1 VIENP
6 TGGGFPWAGG
16 TATFASMTLPA
27 PRTRVH
33 AFTDDA
39 LGDHD
44 AVGLAEEIRSG
55 RVSAA
60 EAVDAAIARVE
71 KLDPELNGL
80 ACADFDRARARAARP
95 GAGYFAGVPTFVK
108 DNSDVQG
115 LPTQQGCSAY
125 AGAPAKADG
134 DFAAMFFGTGLVG
147 IGKTQLSEFGFSA
160 SAEFARSKSEGGA
173 DPVRNPWNTAYS
185 SGASSAG
192 SAAFVAAGAV
202 PIAHANDGGGS
213 IRIPAGCNGLI
224 GLKPTRGRVPQDK
237 MIREMPLRIV
247 ADGVVSRTVRDTAAF
262 LRESEKQYRNLKMP
276 PIGDVRGPGS
286 KRLRIAV
293 VIDSIGDLRTDPEV
307 ADAVRTA
314 AKQLEGLGHVVE
326 EIAVPVPDYF
336 LDDFLA
342 YWSLLASFML
352 TTGKRTFGPSFDR
365 SRTDNLSKG
374 LARHGL
380 RSTWKLP
387 VTLGRLGGSKVVSR
401 RFFRDYDAVLTPVLA
416 KPTPELGWLNPA
428 QPYDVVIERLI
439 ELVNFTPLQNATG
452 DPGISLPL
460 GTSSN
465 GMPIGVQ
472 LATGWGH
479 EARLLEVAYE
489 LEEAVGFARITD

>member
-1 VIENP
+1 
-6 TGGGFPWAGG
+6 
-16 TATFASMTLPA
+16 MTLPP
-27 PRTRVH
+27 PRARVH
-33 AFTDDA
+33 AFSDDA

-55 RVSAA
+55 RISAA

-71 KLDPELNGL
+71 KLQPELNGL

-95 GAGYFAGVPTFVK
+95 GKGFFAGVPTLVK

-125 AGAPAKADG
+125 VAQRAAVDG
-134 DFAAMFFGTGLVG
+134 DFAAMFFGQGL
-147 IGKTQLSEFGFSA
+147 IGLGKSQLSEFGFSA
-160 SAEFARSKSEGGA
+160 SAEFYNA

-192 SAAFVAAGAV
+192 SAAFVAGGAV

-237 MIREMPLRIV
+237 MNREMPVQIV
-247 ADGVVSRTVRDTAAF
+247 ADGVVTRSVRDTAAF
-262 LRESEKQYRNLKMP
+262 LRESERIHRNLKLP
-276 PIGDVRGPGS
+276 PIGDIRGPS
-286 KRLRIAV
+286 PKRLKIALV
-293 VIDSIGDLRTDPEV
+293 VDSIGDLRTDPEV
-307 ADAVRTA
+307 ADAVRAA
-314 AKQLEGLGHVVE
+314 AKQLEALGHHVE
-326 EIAVPVPDYF
+326 EIPVPAPEYF

-342 YWSLLASFML
+342 YWSLLSSFLL
-352 TTGKRTFGPSFDR
+352 TTGKRTFGPTFDR

-380 RSTWKLP
+380 RTSWKLP
-387 VTLGRLGGSKVVSR
+387 VTLGRLRASQYVSA
-401 RFFRDYDAVLTPVLA
+401 RFFRQYDAVLTPVLA
-416 KPTPELGWLNPA
+416 KPTPELGWLNPS
-428 QPYDVVIERLI
+428 QPYEVVIERLI
-439 ELVNFTPLQNATG
+439 QLVNFTPLQNATG
-452 DPGISLPL
+452 DPAISLPL
-460 GTSSN
+460 ATGSN

-472 LATGWGH
+472 LAAGRGH

-489 LEEAVGFARITD
+489 LEEAVAFARIQDN

>member
-1 VIENP
+1 
-6 TGGGFPWAGG
+6 
-16 TATFASMTLPA
+16 MTLPE

-39 LGDHD
+39 LGEHD
-44 AVGLAEEIRSG
+44 AVGLAEEIRTG

-60 EAVDAAIARVE
+60 EAVEAAIARVE
-71 KLDPELNGL
+71 RVNPELNGL
-80 ACADFDRARARAARP
+80 ACADFDRARARAARR
-95 GAGYFAGVPTFVK
+95 GSGFFSGVPSFVK

-125 AGAPAKADG
+125 VGAPAKADG

-147 IGKTQLSEFGFSA
+147 LGKTQLSEFGFSA
-160 SAEFARSKSEGGA
+160 SAEFAHA

-192 SAAFVAAGAV
+192 SAAFVASGAV

-247 ADGVVSRTVRDTAAF
+247 SDGVVTRTVRDTAAF

-276 PIGDVRGPGS
+276 PIGDVRGPGR
-286 KRLRIAV
+286 KRLRIGLV
-293 VIDSIGDLRTDPEV
+293 VDSIGDLRSDPEV
-307 ADAVRTA
+307 VEVVRAA
-314 AKQLEGLGHVVE
+314 AKQLEGLGHTVE

-352 TTGKRTFGPSFDR
+352 TTGKRTFGPTFDR

-380 RSTWKLP
+380 RNAWRLP
-387 VTLGRLGGSKVVSR
+387 TTLSRLGASKVVSR
-401 RFFRDYDAVLTPVLA
+401 RFFRQYDAVLTPVLA

-428 QPYDVVIERLI
+428 QPYEVVIERLV

-460 GTSSN
+460 GTSVN

-472 LATGWGH
+472 LAAGWGH

-489 LEEAVGFARITD
+489 LEEAVGFARIQDA